1 MRKNK
6 PQTLTRLSV
15 YRKLHR
21 INIKGN
27 GKMKFDDINISI
39 IRHLRDGRIPFR
51 KIAEELEV
59 SEGTIRARV
68 KKLQDE
74 GILEISGLIDPD
86 ALPDNYVVMVGVK
99 LKDMDLVKKGE
110 EFSGLR
116 GVISVCVV
124 TGRFDLI
131 VMVLLKKQ
139 FGMLEFY
146 TNEVSKI
153 ENVRS
158 VETFV
163 VYKSFNLKVP
173 LVL

>member
-1 MRKNK
+1 
-6 PQTLTRLSV
+6 
-15 YRKLHR
+15 
-21 INIKGN
+21 
-27 GKMKFDDINISI
+27 MKFDTINISI
-39 IRHLRDGRIPFR
+39 IRHLRDGRVPYR
-51 KIAEELEV
+51 KIAEDLGV
-59 SEGTIRARV
+59 SEGTIRSRV

-74 GILEISGLIDPD
+74 GVLEITGLVNPD
-86 ALPDNYVVMVGVK
+86 ALPDQYVVMVGVR

-110 EFSGLR
+110 EFSRLD

-124 TGRFDLI
+124 TGRFDLLLT
-131 VMVLLKKQ
+131 VMLKKQ

-146 TNEVSKI
+146 TNEVSKV

-173 LVL
+173 LVV

>member
-1 MRKNK
+1 
-6 PQTLTRLSV
+6 
-15 YRKLHR
+15 
-21 INIKGN
+21 
-27 GKMKFDDINISI
+27 MKFDTINISI
-39 IRHLRDGRIPFR
+39 IRHLRDGRVPYR
-51 KIAEELEV
+51 KIAEDLGV
-59 SEGTIRARV
+59 SEGTIRSRV

-74 GILEISGLIDPD
+74 GVLEITGLINPD
-86 ALPDNYVVMVGVK
+86 ALPDQYVVMVGVR

-110 EFSGLR
+110 EFSRLD

-124 TGRFDLI
+124 TGRFDLLLT
-131 VMVLLKKQ
+131 VMLKKQ

-146 TNEVSKI
+146 TNEVSKV

-173 LVL
+173 LVV

>member
-1 MRKNK
+1 
-6 PQTLTRLSV
+6 
-15 YRKLHR
+15 
-21 INIKGN
+21 
-27 GKMKFDDINISI
+27 MKIDETNVAI
-39 IRHLRDGRIPFR
+39 IHYLKDGRVSF
-51 KIAEELEV
+51 KKVAQELGV
-59 SEGTIRARV
+59 SEGTVRARV

-74 GILEISGLIDPD
+74 GVLDITGVINPD
-86 ALPDNYVVMVGVK
+86 VLPDKYVVMVGVK
-99 LKDMDLVKKGE
+99 LKDMDLVKKAE
-110 EFSGLR
+110 EFSKLR

-131 VMVLLKKQ
+131 LTVMLKKQ

-146 TNEVSKI
+146 TNEVSKV

-173 LVL
+173 LVI